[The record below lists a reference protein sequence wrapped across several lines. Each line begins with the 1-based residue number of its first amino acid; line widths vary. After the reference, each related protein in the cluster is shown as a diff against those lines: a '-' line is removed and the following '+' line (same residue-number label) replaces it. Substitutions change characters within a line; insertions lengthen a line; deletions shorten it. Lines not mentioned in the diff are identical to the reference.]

1 MGKIADVS
9 MLATQPGITPPGTT
23 PPGTTPPDTTP
34 PDARGRP

>member
-9 MLATQPGITPPGTT
+9 MLATPPGTT